1 MSNPISIKD
10 IYIGKP
16 DAKDEINFDG
26 IEGFVNSYV
35 MPDAFDVDG
44 LINGTPCF
52 VTGYKGIGKTA
63 LLFYLEYLIKMEDRA
78 ACCSFIFFKEEFTET
93 KKHELDGFAKRI
105 LSSVSIDQNALIN
118 TTDFEYIWRWL
129 IFKRIVSD
137 NEEFNKGIFVEDENW
152 DRFSNIVRRI
162 KAPHDL
168 KKSRI
173 LPKIKLAFPIKD
185 STSMTEYSSE
195 IEVDLQGNKQE
206 SNYGYFVD
214 TIDEAERYFALLK
227 RTDIPY
233 YILVDELEAYC
244 GDAEIFTRDLHFI
257 RDLIFTVKRINQH
270 FSQHPKTKII
280 CSLRTEIVNAISRF
294 LTTKELNKVINGFEA
309 PLNWNYNNTSSYAH
323 PIIQIILKR
332 ISISQYALDIGT
344 DKSDMY
350 KELYESWFP
359 EKIHATEPANYILN
373 NSWSKPRDIVRLLQT
388 AKNSLKA
395 NETYFSQAVFD
406 SIRKKYSQ
414 DSLVEIR
421 EELRALYS
429 PKDIDIIVNCFT
441 GFRVAF
447 SYKKLVQRVNEYY
460 KDTILEKDLN
470 QVLND
475 LYRLGFIGNYLPSS
489 KTHRWQHRGD
499 DGIVL
504 SDEWRIMIHQ
514 ALQGA
519 LSLTSAQDI
528 AISKTARLE
537 KGDMVLAKVV
547 SIYQTHILMDINH
560 YGRTYRGDIRV
571 YNLEKDISE
580 IEVGDEFRAMVLGY
594 NPTHKSYN
602 LSTKY
607 ENS

>member
-1 MSNPISIKD
+1 MPNPISIKD

-35 MPDAFDVDG
+35 MPDSFDVNS
-44 LINGTPCF
+44 LMNGTPCF
-52 VTGYKGIGKTA
+52 ITGYKGIGKTA
-63 LLFYLEYLIKMEDRA
+63 LLFYLEYLIKLEDRDS
-78 ACCSFIFFKEEFTET
+78 CCSFVFFKEEFTET
-93 KKHELDGFAKRI
+93 KKHELEGFSKRI
-105 LSSVSIDQNALIN
+105 LSSVSIEPNALIN
-118 TTDFEYIWRWL
+118 NTDFEYIWRWL
-129 IFKRIVSD
+129 LFKRIVSD
-137 NEEFNKGIFVEDENW
+137 NEEFNNGIFEEDDNW
-152 DRFSNIVRRI
+152 ERFSKVVKRI

-173 LPKIKLAFPIKD
+173 LPKIKLGFPVKD
-185 STSMTEYSSE
+185 MVSMTEYSSE

-206 SNYGYFVD
+206 SNLSQFID
-214 TIDEAERYFALLK
+214 TIDEAEKYFALLK

-233 YILVDELEAYC
+233 YILIDELEAYC
-244 GDAEIFTRDLHFI
+244 GDEGVFTRDLYFI
-257 RDLIFTVKRINQH
+257 RDLIFTVKRFNQH
-270 FSQHPKTKII
+270 LAQHKKTKII
-280 CSLRTEIVNAISRF
+280 CSVRSEIINAISRF
-294 LTTKELNKVINGFEA
+294 ITTKELNKVINGFEA
-309 PLNWNYNNTSSYAH
+309 PLNWNYSNTTAYTH
-323 PIIQIILKR
+323 PIIQIVLKR
-332 ISISQYALDIGT
+332 IYMSQHVLGFDIP
-344 DKSDMY
+344 SNMY
-350 KELYESWFP
+350 KEIYEAWFP
-359 EKIHATEPANYILN
+359 EKIHDIEPANYILN
-373 NSWSKPRDIVRLLQT
+373 NSWSKPRDIVRFLQT
-388 AKNSLKA
+388 AKNSIKSA
-395 NETYFSQAVFD
+395 EKYFSQSVFN

-414 DSLVEIR
+414 ESLIEIR

-429 PKDIDIIVNCFT
+429 PKDIDIIISCFT
-441 GFRVAF
+441 GFRVSF
-447 SYKKLVQRVNEYY
+447 SYKKLAQRVEEYY
-460 KDTILEKDLN
+460 KGTILEKDLI

-475 LYRLGFIGNYLPSS
+475 LYRLGFVGNYLPSA
-489 KTHRWQHRGD
+489 KTYRWQHRGD

-519 LSLTSAQDI
+519 LSLTTNQDI
-528 AISKTARLE
+528 AVSKSEWLE

-594 NPTHKSYN
+594 NPRYKSYN